1 MCLMVM
7 AMNNVDPDILA
18 ALKSIAADADTPRV
32 LQARKRHDAATQRR
46 FETELSLMSDEVEK
60 LVPRSHPLFELVLIL
75 AVARKVER
83 KHAQQEPEYIPDFER
98 GFPAGW

>member
-1 MCLMVM
+1 MN
-7 AMNNVDPDILA
+7 NNVDQDILA

-46 FETELSLMSDEVEK
+46 FETEMELLTDEVERV
-60 LVPRSHPLFELVLIL
+60 VPRTHPLFELVLTL

-83 KHAQQEPEYIPDFER
+83 TQQEPEFKSELE
-98 GFPAGW
+98 FPNNW